1 MQKLK
6 AKLKP
11 FLNFYLIVGGF
22 ALIWMSFFDLN
33 SLVGRYERSQRIGDL
48 REDLSFYQEE
58 KTSVQESRFILES
71 DAAELER
78 FARERYRMKKP
89 NETLFVIVE
98 PQKAN

>member
-1 MQKLK
+1 MKKLK
-6 AKLKP
+6 AQLKP

-22 ALIWMSFFDLN
+22 ALIWMLFFDMN
-33 SLVGRYERSQRIGDL
+33 SIMDRIHRSSQISAL
-48 REDLSFYQEE
+48 EEDLAFYKAE

-89 NETLFVIVE
+89 DETLFVIVDSK
-98 PQKAN
+98 KAN

>member
-1 MQKLK
+1 MDKLK

-22 ALIWMSFFDLN
+22 ALVWMLFFDLN
-33 SLVGRYERSQRIGDL
+33 SVMVRFERSSRIGEL
-48 REDLSFYQEE
+48 EEDLAFYQQE

-89 NETLFVIVE
+89 DETLFVIVD
-98 PQKAN
+98 PQNAN

>member
-22 ALIWMSFFDLN
+22 AFIWMSFFDLN
-33 SLVGRYERSQRIGDL
+33 SLVDRYERSQRIGDL